1 MMRRFLLMFAVAI
14 TLGSA
19 AARLCAQQT
28 YTLTDIA
35 ACNEVIGPFHMLI
48 NATGQ
53 IAGYMENGSGN
64 DTAFVWTPSAA
75 NAATGTFAWL
85 PAPNGTHTSVPY
97 GINSSGLIIGTRTY
111 QNGTYKIKGKTFPN
125 YVTVPVEWQP
135 NGSNYVF
142 VALPA
147 GTPSAAINDAEEI
160 VGGTSL
166 FANGQ
171 TYPLPGV
178 QATSINKSGQVA
190 GIFDSNATTGYLWT
204 PSTPNGTTGS
214 YVTFPFYPSQ
224 VNDLG
229 QVIGFPV
236 SLGARTN
243 PALFSTSGGTQYL
256 TPQGTYGNANG
267 INNLTQVVGDINMPN
282 GQTEAYI
289 WDSTHGLRYL
299 NDTTQFTIVNGAGWN
314 LVWAWGI
321 NDFGQIVGFG
331 FNPAGA
337 ERYFLLTPQ

>member
-1 MMRRFLLMFAVAI
+1 MMRRVLLMFAVAI
-14 TLGSA
+14 TLGSV

-35 ACNEVIGPFHMLI
+35 PCNEVIGPFHLLI
-48 NATGQ
+48 NASGS
-53 IAGYMENGSGN
+53 IAGYMENASGN

-85 PAPNGTHTSVPY
+85 PVPSGTRTSVPH
-97 GINSSGLIIGTRTY
+97 GINSAGLIIGTRTY
-111 QNGTYKIKGKTFPN
+111 QNGTYKIGRKTYPN

-147 GTPSAAINDAEEI
+147 SAPSSAINDAGEI

-166 FANGQ
+166 FVNGQ

-178 QATSINKSGQVA
+178 QATSINQTGQVV
-190 GIFDSNATTGYLWT
+190 GMFSNTATTGYLWT

-224 VNDLG
+224 INDLG
-229 QVIGFPV
+229 QVVGFPV
-236 SLGARTN
+236 SLGISN
-243 PALFSTSGGTQYL
+243 GPPAFFSTSGGTQFL
-256 TPQGTYGNANG
+256 APTYGNANG
-267 INNLTQVVGDINMPN
+267 INNLTQIVGDIDL
-282 GQTEAYI
+282 QTGAGAASV

-314 LVWAWGI
+314 LIWAWGI